1 MRVSGRI
8 VLLVVIAI
16 TAVAAL
22 FCVIGL
28 ATKSWYGST
37 GIFDAEY
44 KAPAGLSIISFILL
58 IVSVVSL
65 VLQMFDI
72 LSGTLQLV
80 PIILLFVA
88 TIFLLGTFVSYVER
102 SVGSSFDLMVTA
114 HFCSYVALAILSF
127 WFGQSSGGA
136 GAAN

>member
-1 MRVSGRI
+1 MRLSGRI
-8 VLLVVIAI
+8 VLLVTIAI
-16 TAVAAL
+16 TAIAAL

-28 ATKSWYGST
+28 ATKSWAGST
-37 GIFDAEY
+37 GIFDLDY
-44 KAPAGLSIISFILL
+44 KAPAALSIISFILL

-88 TIFLLGTFVSYVER
+88 TIFLLGTFVSYVQR
-102 SVGSSFDLMVTA
+102 ALGSSFDLMVTA
-114 HFCSYVALAILSF
+114 HFFSYVALAILSF
-127 WFGQSSGGA
+127 WFGQSSAGMGA
-136 GAAN
+136 